1 MWKTIYKCDKIV
13 ADEVTIQDVL
23 LNNYRMGVR
32 MYYNLHG
39 LLNLAKE
46 QEVPLWKVILENEMK
61 LSQMTEEEVFANLS
75 RRYKVMVAS
84 SHKAMNQK
92 LHIEGSLINGLA
104 YSQNQYA
111 KQGDTLSGEWLN
123 HVMALALSSSEVNVG
138 MGRVCAAPTAGS
150 CGILPAVL
158 IGMKEAKNLSER
170 EVLQGLLTA
179 SGVGA
184 VVMKN
189 ATVAGAEGGC
199 QAECGVAA
207 AMAAAAAVEM
217 SGGSAQMALH
227 AFSLVLI
234 NVMGLVCDPIAGLVQ
249 VPCAQRNASQAVN
262 AIICADMAMAG
273 MKCIVPADEVVE
285 AMYRVG
291 KQLPYELKE
300 TGLGGLAATPTAKT
314 IRERIFGRE

>member
-1 MWKTIYKCDKIV
+1 
-13 ADEVTIQDVL
+13 
-23 LNNYRMGVR
+23 
-32 MYYNLHG
+32 MYYNLQG
-39 LLNLAKE
+39 LLKIAME
-46 QEVPLWKVILENEMK
+46 REVPLWKIILENEMK
-61 LSQMTEEEVFANLS
+61 LSQMTEEEIFANLG
-75 RRYKVMVAS
+75 RRYKVMEAS
-84 SHKAMNQK
+84 AHKAMEQN
-92 LHIEGSLINGLA
+92 LHVKGSLINGLA

-111 KQGDTLSGEWLN
+111 KECNTLSGELIN
-123 HVMALALSSSEVNVG
+123 HVMALALSSSEVNVA
-138 MGRVCAAPTAGS
+138 MGKICAAPTAGS

-158 IGMKEAKNLSER
+158 IGVKEVKNLSER

-184 VVMKN
+184 IVVKN

-217 SGGSAQMALH
+217 SGGNAQMALH
-227 AFSLVLI
+227 AFSLVII

-262 AIICADMAMAG
+262 AIICADMALAG

-285 AMYRVG
+285 AMYKVG
-291 KQLPYELKE
+291 KQLPSELRE
-300 TGLGGLAATPTAKT
+300 TALGGLAVTPTAKN
-314 IRERIFGRE
+314 IQEEIFGR

>member
-1 MWKTIYKCDKIV
+1 MYHNLQ
-13 ADEVTIQDVL
+13 EL
-23 LNNYRMGVR
+23 LNKALER
-32 MYYNLHG
+32 
-39 LLNLAKE
+39 
-46 QEVPLWKVILENEMK
+46 EVPLWKIILENEMK
-61 LSQMTEEEVFANLS
+61 LSQMTEEEVFTNLS
-75 RRYKVMVAS
+75 RRYKVMEAS
-84 SHKAMNQK
+84 AHKAVDQRM
-92 LHIEGSLINGLA
+92 HVEGSLINGLA

-111 KQGDTLSGEWLN
+111 KEGNTLSGELIN

-138 MGRVCAAPTAGS
+138 MGKICAAPTAGS

-158 IGMKEAKNLSER
+158 IGVKEVRNLSER

-184 VVMKN
+184 IVMKN

-217 SGGSAQMALH
+217 SGGNAQMAIH
-227 AFSLVLI
+227 AFSLVII

-262 AIICADMAMAG
+262 AIICADMALAG

-285 AMYRVG
+285 AMYKVG
-291 KQLPYELKE
+291 KQLPSELRE
-300 TGLGGLAATPTAKT
+300 TALGGLAAAPTAKN
-314 IRERIFGRE
+314 IQEKIFGR

>member
-1 MWKTIYKCDKIV
+1 MYHNLQ
-13 ADEVTIQDVL
+13 EL
-23 LNNYRMGVR
+23 LNKALER
-32 MYYNLHG
+32 
-39 LLNLAKE
+39 
-46 QEVPLWKVILENEMK
+46 EVPLWKIILENEMK
-61 LSQMTEEEVFANLS
+61 LSQMTEEEVFTNLS
-75 RRYKVMVAS
+75 RRYKVMEAS
-84 SHKAMNQK
+84 AHKAVDQRM
-92 LHIEGSLINGLA
+92 HVEGSLINGLA

-111 KQGDTLSGEWLN
+111 KEGNTLSGELIN

-138 MGRVCAAPTAGS
+138 MGKICAAPTAGS

-158 IGMKEAKNLSER
+158 IGVKEVRNLSER

-184 VVMKN
+184 IVVKN

-217 SGGSAQMALH
+217 SGGNTQMAIH
-227 AFSLVLI
+227 AFSLVII

-262 AIICADMAMAG
+262 AIICADMALAG

-285 AMYRVG
+285 AMYKVG
-291 KQLPYELKE
+291 KQLPSELRE
-300 TGLGGLAATPTAKT
+300 TALGGLAAAPTAKN
-314 IRERIFGRE
+314 IQEKIFGR

>member
-1 MWKTIYKCDKIV
+1 
-13 ADEVTIQDVL
+13 
-23 LNNYRMGVR
+23 
-32 MYYNLHG
+32 MYYNLQG
-39 LLNLAKE
+39 LLKIAME
-46 QEVPLWKVILENEMK
+46 REVPLWKIILENEMK
-61 LSQMTEEEVFANLS
+61 LSQMTEEDVFVNLS
-75 RRYKVMVAS
+75 RRYKVMEAS
-84 SHKAMNQK
+84 AHKAMEQN
-92 LHIEGSLINGLA
+92 LHVKGSLINGLA

-111 KQGDTLSGEWLN
+111 KEGNTLSGELIN
-123 HVMALALSSSEVNVG
+123 HVMALALSSSEVNVA
-138 MGRVCAAPTAGS
+138 MGKICAAPTAGS

-158 IGMKEAKNLSER
+158 IGVKEVKNLSER

-184 VVMKN
+184 IVVKN

-217 SGGSAQMALH
+217 SGGNAQMALH
-227 AFSLVLI
+227 AFSLVII

-262 AIICADMAMAG
+262 AIICADMALAG

-285 AMYRVG
+285 AMYKVG
-291 KQLPYELKE
+291 KQLPSELRE
-300 TGLGGLAATPTAKT
+300 TALGGLAVTPTAKN
-314 IRERIFGRE
+314 IQEKIFGR

>member
-1 MWKTIYKCDKIV
+1 MYHNLQ
-13 ADEVTIQDVL
+13 EL
-23 LNNYRMGVR
+23 LNKA
-32 MYYNLHG
+32 L
-39 LLNLAKE
+39 E
-46 QEVPLWKVILENEMK
+46 CEVPLWKIILENEMK
-61 LSQMTEEEVFANLS
+61 LSQMTEEEVFTNLS
-75 RRYKVMVAS
+75 RRYKVMEAS
-84 SHKAMNQK
+84 AHKAVDQRM
-92 LHIEGSLINGLA
+92 HVEGSLINGLA

-111 KQGDTLSGEWLN
+111 KEGNTLSGELIN

-138 MGRVCAAPTAGS
+138 MGKICAAPTAGS

-158 IGMKEAKNLSER
+158 IGVKEVRNLSER

-184 VVMKN
+184 IVVKN

-217 SGGSAQMALH
+217 SGGNAQMAIH
-227 AFSLVLI
+227 AFSLVII

-262 AIICADMAMAG
+262 AIICADMALAG

-285 AMYRVG
+285 AMYKVG
-291 KQLPYELKE
+291 KQLPSELRE
-300 TGLGGLAATPTAKT
+300 TALGGLAAAPTAKN
-314 IRERIFGRE
+314 IQEKIFGR

>member
-1 MWKTIYKCDKIV
+1 
-13 ADEVTIQDVL
+13 
-23 LNNYRMGVR
+23 
-32 MYYNLHG
+32 MYYNLQG
-39 LLNLAKE
+39 LLKIAME
-46 QEVPLWKVILENEMK
+46 REVPLWKIILENEMK
-61 LSQMTEEEVFANLS
+61 LSQMTEEDVFVNLS
-75 RRYKVMVAS
+75 RRYKVMEAS
-84 SHKAMNQK
+84 AHKAMEQN
-92 LHIEGSLINGLA
+92 LHVKGSLINGLA

-111 KQGDTLSGEWLN
+111 KEGNTLSGELIN
-123 HVMALALSSSEVNVG
+123 HVMALALSSSEVNVA
-138 MGRVCAAPTAGS
+138 MGKICAAPTAGS

-158 IGMKEAKNLSER
+158 IGVKEVKNLTER

-184 VVMKN
+184 IVVKN

-217 SGGSAQMALH
+217 SGGNAQMALH
-227 AFSLVLI
+227 AFSLVII

-262 AIICADMAMAG
+262 AIICADMALAG

-285 AMYRVG
+285 AMYKVG
-291 KQLPYELKE
+291 KQLPSELRE
-300 TGLGGLAATPTAKT
+300 TALGGLAVTPTAKN
-314 IRERIFGRE
+314 IQEKIFGR

>member
-1 MWKTIYKCDKIV
+1 
-13 ADEVTIQDVL
+13 
-23 LNNYRMGVR
+23 
-32 MYYNLHG
+32 MYYNLQG
-39 LLNLAKE
+39 LLKIAME
-46 QEVPLWKVILENEMK
+46 REVPLWKIILENEMK
-61 LSQMTEEEVFANLS
+61 LSQMTEDEVFANLS
-75 RRYKVMVAS
+75 RRYKVMEAS
-84 SHKAMNQK
+84 AHKAMEQK
-92 LHIEGSLINGLA
+92 LHVKGSLINGLA

-111 KQGDTLSGEWLN
+111 KEGNTLGGELIN
-123 HVMALALSSSEVNVG
+123 HVMALALSSSEVNVA
-138 MGRVCAAPTAGS
+138 MGKICAAPTAGS

-158 IGMKEAKNLSER
+158 IGVKEVKNLSER

-184 VVMKN
+184 IVVKN

-217 SGGSAQMALH
+217 SGGNAQMALH
-227 AFSLVLI
+227 AFSLVII

-262 AIICADMAMAG
+262 AIICADMALAG

-285 AMYRVG
+285 AMYKVG
-291 KQLPYELKE
+291 KQLPSELRE
-300 TGLGGLAATPTAKT
+300 TALGGLAATPTAKD
-314 IRERIFGRE
+314 IQEEIFGR

>member
-1 MWKTIYKCDKIV
+1 
-13 ADEVTIQDVL
+13 
-23 LNNYRMGVR
+23 
-32 MYYNLHG
+32 MYYNLQG
-39 LLNLAKE
+39 LLKIAME
-46 QEVPLWKVILENEMK
+46 REVPLWKIILENEMK
-61 LSQMTEEEVFANLS
+61 LSQMTEEEVFVNLS
-75 RRYKVMVAS
+75 RRYKVMEAS
-84 SHKAMNQK
+84 AHKAMKQK
-92 LHIEGSLINGLA
+92 LHVKGSLINGLA

-111 KQGDTLSGEWLN
+111 KEGNTLGGELIN
-123 HVMALALSSSEVNVG
+123 HVMALALSSSEVNVA
-138 MGRVCAAPTAGS
+138 MGKICAAPTAGS

-158 IGMKEAKNLSER
+158 IGVKEVKNLSER

-184 VVMKN
+184 IVVKN

-217 SGGSAQMALH
+217 SGGNAQMALH
-227 AFSLVLI
+227 AFSLVII

-262 AIICADMAMAG
+262 AIICADMALAG

-285 AMYRVG
+285 AMYKVG
-291 KQLPYELKE
+291 KQLPSELRE
-300 TGLGGLAATPTAKT
+300 TALGGLAATPTAKN
-314 IRERIFGRE
+314 IQEKIFGR